1 MGGGVGAN
9 LRRPGEEALQRHSGR
24 RPAARGPASSS
35 GVAGG
40 AEPARQLRRRG
51 RGRGARPAAPRG
63 RRRGTRPAAPASRGP
78 PSSFGVGGVGVEGG
92 RAQWREAGVAGCAG
106 PERRGA
112 RTTDL
117 AWPVAAAAPGT
128 SGGGGG
134 GERDLRLR
142 KAACGGELLCV
153 LRVCVA

>member
-1 MGGGVGAN
+1 MEGG
-9 LRRPGEEALQRHSGR
+9 
-24 RPAARGPASSS
+24 
-35 GVAGG
+35 
-40 AEPARQLRRRG
+40 RRG
-51 RGRGARPAAPRG
+51 RLR
-63 RRRGTRPAAPASRGP
+63 
-78 PSSFGVGGVGVEGG
+78 
-92 RAQWREAGVAGCAG
+92 G

-117 AWPVAAAAPGT
+117 AWLVAAAAPGT

-153 LRVCVA
+153 LRVCCVSEP

>member
-9 LRRPGEEALQRHSGR
+9 LRRGGEEALQRHSGG

-40 AEPARQLRRRG
+40 AEPARQLRH
-51 RGRGARPAAPRG
+51 RGAHPAASAW
-63 RRRGTRPAAPASRGP
+63 AAWA
-78 PSSFGVGGVGVEGG
+78 
-92 RAQWREAGVAGCAG
+92 WREAGRSGG
-106 PERRGA
+106 RP
-112 RTTDL
+112 
-117 AWPVAAAAPGT
+117 AWPAAAAAPGT
-128 SGGGGG
+128 SGG

-142 KAACGGELLCV
+142 KAARGGELLCV